1 MRPWLRHLAVGLIGF
16 AAAYGLAGTL
26 WPGWALQA
34 EYGRLRWLAQA
45 DTRELQ
51 VGDHRWSYLEAGRG
65 PLLVLLHGFT
75 GNKETWLPLMREL
88 RHDYRVI
95 APDLPGWNASQRV
108 AGANYGVVAQAR
120 RTADF
125 LAALDAP
132 VVLLG
137 GHSMGGHIAGLVAAG
152 QPERV
157 PRLLLMSSAGTEFE
171 ENDFLREVMAGG
183 HPYEVTNR
191 QQLHRQLSLVFTE
204 PPFLPWPADEALA
217 RQRAQDLPLERDVL
231 ALARGPEATLLQE
244 RLGQVTMPTL
254 LLWCRDDRVIDVS
267 AEAVF
272 RADLP
277 NSRSVIL
284 EGCGHMPLMAA
295 PREVAAALREFVP
308 VLR

>member
-1 MRPWLRHLAVGLIGF
+1 MKPWLRHLAVGLIGL

-26 WPGWALQA
+26 WPNWALQA

-45 DTRELQ
+45 DVRELQ
-51 VGDHRWSYLEAGRG
+51 VGDHRWSYVESGRG

-88 RHDYRVI
+88 RRDYRVI

-108 AGANYGVVAQAR
+108 AGANYGVAAQVR
-120 RTADF
+120 RTAAF

-137 GHSMGGHIAGLVAAG
+137 GHSMGGHIAGLVAAE
-152 QPERV
+152 QPERI
-157 PRLLLMSSAGTEFE
+157 PRLLLMSSAGTEFD

-204 PPFLPWPADEALA
+204 PPLVPWPADEAIA
-217 RQRAQDLPLERDVL
+217 RQRARDLPLEREVL
-231 ALARGPEATLLQE
+231 ALARGPEATLLQA
-244 RLGQVTMPTL
+244 RLADVTMPTL

-272 RADLP
+272 RAGLP

-295 PREVAAALREFVP
+295 PRDVAAALREFVP

>member
-1 MRPWLRHLAVGLIGF
+1 MSSWLRHLAVILVGLI
-16 AAAYGLAGTL
+16 AAYGLAGSL
-26 WPGWALQA
+26 WPGWVLQV

-45 DTRELQ
+45 EVRELR

-88 RHDYRVI
+88 RQDYRVV

-108 AGANYGVVAQAR
+108 EGANYGVAAQAE
-120 RTADF
+120 RTAHF

-132 VVLLG
+132 LVLLG
-137 GHSMGGHIAGLVAAG
+137 GHSMGGHIAGLVAAE

-191 QQLHRQLSLVFTE
+191 QQLHRQLSLVFTD
-204 PPFLPWPADEALA
+204 PPFLPWPADAAIA
-217 RQRAQDLPLERDVL
+217 RQRALDLPQEREVL
-231 ALARGPEATLLQE
+231 ALARGPEATLLQQ
-244 RLGQVTMPTL
+244 RLAQVTMPTL

-272 RADLP
+272 RAGLP
-277 NSRSVIL
+277 RSRSVIL

-295 PREVAAALREFVP
+295 PGEVAQALRD
-308 VLR
+308 VLPIQR